1 MSAERPDL
9 LDQRDEQLESLKL
22 LALQP
27 SYRTLGRWM
36 LALFVVLLAVAFLPW
51 RQNVQGYGEVTALRP
66 DDRPQQA
73 VATVGGRLA
82 EWFVQEG
89 EVVRAGDPLLALTE
103 VKEAYLDPAALDR
116 LGQQV
121 RAKQQAVI
129 EKRAKAEALAV
140 QSRAL
145 DSAWYFA
152 RIRADNRIT
161 QLSASLEAA
170 QLEDSLATVQAA
182 RIATLFADGLRS
194 RADMEVAQQRAQRAR
209 ALAVEQ
215 GAALATARADRAGV
229 DADYTEKIAKVGG
242 DRSATL
248 AEVAEG
254 LAEIAK
260 LSTGQSNLEERRDL
274 LVVRAP
280 RDGIVVQVLKAGI
293 GEIVTDGGA
302 IATVQPSDP
311 TLAVALQVNPRDL
324 PLLKVGDQVRLEFAG
339 WPAMQFSGWPSVAVG
354 TFGGRVAVIDPVAQA
369 SGSYRVL
376 VDADPTEE
384 PWPDLLRIG
393 SGARGWALLRR
404 VPVWFE
410 VWRLLNGF
418 PPSLRD
424 ANGPPGNHS
433 SGVVMRA
440 PASEPDAK
448 SASGGGK

>member
-1 MSAERPDL
+1 MSPERPDL
-9 LDQRDEQLESLKL
+9 LDQRDEQLESVKL
-22 LALQP
+22 LARQP
-27 SYRTLGRWM
+27 SYLTLGRWM
-36 LALFVVLLAVAFLPW
+36 LGLLGALVLVAFLPW

-66 DDRPQQA
+66 EDRPQQA
-73 VATVGGRLA
+73 VATIGGRLA
-82 EWFVQEG
+82 EWYVQEG
-89 EVVRAGDPLLALTE
+89 EVVRAGDPLVALTE

-116 LGQQV
+116 LGEQV
-121 RAKQQAVI
+121 RAKRLAVT

-140 QSRAL
+140 QGRAL
-145 DSAWYFA
+145 DSAWHFA

-161 QLSASLEAA
+161 QRAASLEAA

-182 RIATLFADGLRS
+182 RVSTLFADGLRS
-194 RADMEVAQQRAQRAR
+194 RAEMEIAQQRAQRAR

-215 GAALATARADRAGV
+215 SAALATARAERAGV
-229 DADYTEKIAKVGG
+229 DADFTEKIAKVDG
-242 DRSATL
+242 DRRATL

-280 RDGIVVQVLKAGI
+280 RDGILVQVLKAGI
-293 GEIVTDGGA
+293 GEIVVDGGA
-302 IATVQPSDP
+302 IATVQPAEP

-354 TFGGRVAVIDPVAQA
+354 TFGGRVAVIDPVSQP
-369 SGSYRVL
+369 SGSYRIL
-376 VDADPTEE
+376 VDADPADE

-393 SGARGWALLRR
+393 SGARGWALLQR

-418 PPSLRD
+418 PPALREANDASSTGSLGVRV
-424 ANGPPGNHS
+424 GS
-433 SGVVMRA
+433 S
-440 PASEPDAK
+440 S
-448 SASGGGK
+448 SASGGTAASGSRK